1 MDKILTR
8 KLFRTKYFNL
18 NKLSIPVKK
27 YQEGGIAALTPKE
40 KAIYA
45 ATFAAPLLQ
54 AKQAKGQSRLSS
66 LLDAFGK
73 GLEKLP
79 DTVLAVEKAAA
90 ERAKLAATDGFRLL
104 TPAEVK
110 AVGLTEGTVAQMTK
124 DGLKV
129 IQSPSA
135 EEVKQTQAAR
145 KVQGILGNIAKDYF
159 ELGKPVGPFLSFD
172 MGRIRG
178 TLGKITGSKYAAQ
191 YSGLKANIQQ
201 ATSFISQAISGAAVS
216 EQEADRIKKM
226 IPQVGDTEI
235 TFEAKLKTLAG
246 YFDQAEQIAKGNN
259 TNVLS
264 AMKIMEDQGL
274 SKQFTDINLSKEIK
288 IQKKGDVIDV
298 TGN

>member
-79 DTVLAVEKAAA
+79 DTVLAVEKA
-90 ERAKLAATDGFRLL
+90 RGATGGFKLL

-159 ELGKPVGPFLSFD
+159 ELGKPVGPFGFD

-246 YFDQAEQIAKGNN
+246 YFDQAEQIAQGSN